1 MIQRKIQTY
10 SRWFFAVSLVFSVVA
25 SAVTESSL
33 TTTSAA
39 KASQDSVSVKST
51 DEKDILI
58 SLDEKQKSASD
69 SSSLFRVIL
78 TFGLVGTLATGA
90 YILAKKKSIQQ
101 GKSSNPMK
109 IKVLSQHY
117 LGPKKSLAV
126 VRVAGESILI
136 GVTENNI
143 NMIKSLALLDEEI
156 PEASPSDFGN
166 IFQSST
172 KNSDFQENED
182 EQALMSIKDR
192 VTKTLQNMRN
202 PS

>member
-1 MIQRKIQTY
+1 MTKIKSY
-10 SRWFFAVSLVFSVVA
+10 SRWFFAGCFIFVIAA
-25 SAVTESSL
+25 SAVSESSFSS
-33 TTTSAA
+33 TTSAKGNKETSLA
-39 KASQDSVSVKST
+39 KST

-58 SLDEKQKSASD
+58 SFDEKQKNASD
-69 SSSLFRVIL
+69 SSGVFRVIL

-90 YILAKKKSIQQ
+90 YILAKKKSVQQ
-101 GKSSNPMK
+101 GKTSNPMK

-126 VRVAGESILI
+126 VRVAGESILV

-143 NMIKSLALLDEEI
+143 NMIKSLSLLDEEI
-156 PEASPSDFGN
+156 PEASPSDFGS
-166 IFQSST
+166 IFQGST